1 MSKIGLIN
9 SLNTIRQDA
18 STKYQNSIPEITEQ
32 TSIEQLANPILQDSE
47 LYNEFCNALV
57 QRIVYTQV
65 ESKVYNNPLKVLE
78 GDNLPLGYLGQEI
91 FINPAE
97 GRDYNID
104 DFAGLL
110 KKYEADVKVQYQEIN
125 FDKQYPVTI
134 IRQKLKQA
142 FTSFAD
148 LESFITGYT
157 NSLYNG
163 LYIDEYNNT
172 KGLVTRAYLSN
183 AVQIEKIEAPTT
195 KELAEDF
202 VEKARTLFLNFQT
215 PSSNYNA
222 WHKVGGYGR
231 DIVTFT
237 NPEDIVFLVRNDL
250 RSKLDVKV
258 LAEAF
263 NMDKSTLLGNILPVN
278 DFTVYDSKGA
288 VKFDGSNIYGIIADK
303 SWFRIKTQDNYM
315 ESFINANNRSI
326 NYYLNAIKMFNYSFF
341 ANAVVFA
348 TKEPELPINSLDF
361 KTEEIVI
368 EKTGDTKGLDIT
380 VNPVNA
386 TTPKITYASDNEA
399 VFTVLVDSNNDR
411 HCTVTA
417 TGAGTA
423 NLTATAGN
431 VTTKVQITVNA

>member
-1 MSKIGLIN
+1 MSKLGLFN
-9 SLNTIRQDA
+9 SLNTIRQSA
-18 STKYQNSIPEITEQ
+18 STNYQNAIPEVSEQ
-32 TSIEQLANPILQDSE
+32 TSIESFANPILGDSN
-47 LYNEFCNALV
+47 LYNEFCRALI

-65 ESKVYNNPLKVLE
+65 ESKIFNNPLKVLE
-78 GDNLPLGYLGQEI
+78 GDNMPLGYLGQEI

-97 GRDYNID
+97 GRNYNID
-104 DFAGLL
+104 DFEGLL

-142 FTSFAD
+142 FTTWAN

-195 KELAEDF
+195 KELAENF
-202 VEKARTLFLNFQT
+202 IEKARTLFLNFQT
-215 PSSNYNA
+215 PSTAYNA
-222 WHKVGGYGR
+222 WNKVGGYGR
-231 DIVTFT
+231 SIVTFT
-237 NPEDIVFLVRNDL
+237 NPEDIVFLVKNEL

-263 NMDKSTLLGNILPVN
+263 NMDKATLLGNILPIN
-278 DFTVYDSKGA
+278 DFNVYDSTGKLLL
-288 VKFDGSNIYGIIADK
+288 DGSNIYGIIADK
-303 SWFRIKTQDNYM
+303 NWFRIKNQDTFM
-315 ESFINANNRSI
+315 ENFINANNRSI

-348 TKEPELPINSLDF
+348 SKDPEVAITKLDF
-361 KTEEIVI
+361 NASNIDI
-368 EKTGDTKGLDIT
+368 EKTGDAEGLDII
-380 VNPVNA
+380 VNPYNA
-386 TTPKITYASDNEA
+386 TTPKIIYESDNEE
-399 VFTVLVDSNNDR
+399 VFTVLADAENDR

-431 VTTKVQITVNA
+431 VSTKVQITVKV

>member
-18 STKYQNSIPEITEQ
+18 STKYQNAIPEITEQ
-32 TSIEQLANPILQDSE
+32 TSIDQLANPILQDNE

-215 PSSNYNA
+215 PSTKYNS
-222 WHKVGGYGR
+222 WNKVGGYGR
-231 DIVTFT
+231 SIVTFT
-237 NPEDIVFLVRNDL
+237 NPEDIVFLIRNDL

-263 NMDKSTLLGNILPVN
+263 NMDKSTLLGNILPVD
-278 DFTVYDSKGA
+278 DFTVYDSKGN
-288 VKFDGSNIYGIIADK
+288 VKYDGSNIYGIIADK

-315 ESFINANNRSI
+315 ESFINANNRST

-361 KTEEIVI
+361 KTETIEI
-368 EKTGDTKGLDIT
+368 EKTGDTEGLDIT

-386 TTPKITYASDNEA
+386 TTPKIIYESDNEE
-399 VFTVLVDSNNDR
+399 VFTVLADADNDR

-417 TGAGTA
+417 TGTGTA

-431 VTTKVQITVNA
+431 VTTKVQITVKA

>member
-18 STKYQNSIPEITEQ
+18 STKYQNSIPEITEK

-57 QRIVYTQV
+57 QKIVYTQV

-183 AVQIEKIEAPTT
+183 AVQIEKIVAPTT

-215 PSSNYNA
+215 PSTKYNA
-222 WHKVGGYGR
+222 WNKVGGYGR
-231 DIVTFT
+231 SIVTFT

-263 NMDKSTLLGNILPVN
+263 NMDKTTLLGNILPVN
-278 DFTVYDSKGA
+278 DFTIYDSKGN
-288 VKFDGSNIYGIIADK
+288 VILDGSNIYGIIADK
-303 SWFRIKTQDNYM
+303 SWFIIKTQDNYM

-399 VFTVLVDSNNDR
+399 VFTVLSDSNNDR
-411 HCTVTA
+411 HCTITA

-431 VTTKVQITVNA
+431 VTTKIQITVQA

>member
-18 STKYQNSIPEITEQ
+18 STKYQNSVPEITEK
-32 TSIEQLANPILQDSE
+32 TSIAELANPILQDSE

-65 ESKVYNNPLKVLE
+65 ESKLYNNPLKVLE

-110 KKYEADVKVQYQEIN
+110 KKYEADVKLQYQEIN
-125 FDKQYPVTI
+125 FDKQYPVSI

-142 FTSFAD
+142 FTSFAN

-172 KGLVTRAYLSN
+172 KGLVTRAYWSN
-183 AVQIEKIEAPTT
+183 GVQIEKIVAPTT

-215 PSSNYNA
+215 PSTDYNA
-222 WHKVGGYGR
+222 WRKVGGYGR
-231 DIVTFT
+231 SIVTFT

-278 DFTVYDSKGA
+278 DFTIYDSKGN
-288 VKFDGSNIYGIIADK
+288 VKLDGSNIYGIIADK

-348 TKEPELPINSLDF
+348 TKNPELPINSLDF
-361 KTEEIVI
+361 KAEAIEI
-368 EKTGDTKGLDIT
+368 ENTGDTKGLDIT

-386 TTPKITYASDNEA
+386 TTPKITYSSDNEA
-399 VFTVLVDSNNDR
+399 VFTVLADAENDR

-431 VTTKVQITVNA
+431 VTTKVQITVKA